1 MPRVRKGSAR
11 ARKHKKILKA
21 ARGHIGAGSRRYRVA
36 REARLRAG
44 QHAAI
49 GRKLRKRDFRRLW
62 ITRISAACRMRG
74 VRYSRFMH
82 ALAEKGMSVNRK
94 MLADIAVADPAAFDR
109 LLAEAMADKPAAAP
123 EKPAKA
129 APPKAAAEKP
139 PEPQAPPEEPAEKPS
154 AEKPEPAAKKA
165 TVKKKTVKKA
175 AVKKTAVKKTAV
187 KKAAAKK
194 PAVKKKTAKKP
205 AARKPKGDAE
215 D

>member
-21 ARGHIGAGSRRYRVA
+21 ARGHIGAGSRRYRIA
-36 REARLRAG
+36 REVGLRAG
-44 QHAAI
+44 QHAVI

-74 VRYSRFMH
+74 VSYSRFMH
-82 ALAEKGMSVNRK
+82 GLTEKGMVVNRK

-109 LLAEAMADKPAAAP
+109 LLAEAMAEKPAAAP

-129 APPKAAAEKP
+129 VPAKAAAEKP
-139 PEPQAPPEEPAEKPS
+139 PEAEAPPEEPAEEAP
-154 AEKPEPAAKKA
+154 AE
-165 TVKKKTVKKA
+165 
-175 AVKKTAVKKTAV
+175 
-187 KKAAAKK
+187 
-194 PAVKKKTAKKP
+194 
-205 AARKPKGDAE
+205 KPKGDAE

>member
-74 VRYSRFMH
+74 VSYSRFMH
-82 ALAEKGMSVNRK
+82 GLAENGVSVNRK

-109 LLAEAMADKPAAAP
+109 LVAQAMAEKPAAAP
-123 EKPAKA
+123 EKPAKP
-129 APPKAAAEKP
+129 APAKPAAEKP
-139 PEPQAPPEEPAEKPS
+139 PEAEAPAEESPAEKP
-154 AEKPEPAAKKA
+154 KPAAKKP

-175 AVKKTAVKKTAV
+175 AVKKTAAKKATV

-194 PAVKKKTAKKP
+194 PAAKKR
-205 AARKPKGDAE
+205 AARKPKSDA
-215 D
+215 